1 MIYVLRAC
9 RSLLFFYIDRKG
21 ITCYTLLCYIDKTL
35 EDGCFFSTLHMKEKL
50 VIRGGKPLCGSITVS
65 GAKNAAVA
73 ILPATIL
80 CEEQCEIDN
89 LPNIV
94 DVRLLDN
101 LLCSMGARTESSN
114 TKVTVDAS
122 AVTEHVVN
130 NDAVRLM
137 RASYYLLGALLGRFG
152 KAEVCLPG
160 GCAIGLRPI
169 DQHIKGMEALG
180 ATIKT
185 EYGMLKAEAPN
196 GLVGTDIY
204 LDIVSVGATINIML
218 AAVKA
223 KGKTTIVNAAKEPHV
238 VDVANFL
245 NCMGAKVKGAG
256 TDIIRIMGVEHMH
269 GCSYSIIPDQI
280 ETGTLMIAAA
290 ATRGDLTIQ
299 NVIPTHMEALS
310 AKLIEM
316 GITVEEGDD
325 TLRVTCAKRPKHV
338 NIKTLPYPG
347 FPTDLQQPATVLL
360 STAEGASIIVE
371 NIFESRF
378 KHINEIR
385 RMGANVSID
394 GRVCVVEGVERLTG
408 APVRATDL
416 RAGAALIVAGLM
428 ADGETEITGIKYID
442 RGYDHIEGKLK
453 QIGADIHREKLKDID
468 EYFL

>member
-1 MIYVLRAC
+1 MR
-9 RSLLFFYIDRKG
+9 
-21 ITCYTLLCYIDKTL
+21 
-35 EDGCFFSTLHMKEKL
+35 EKL
-50 VIRGGKPLCGSITVS
+50 IIRGGKPLTGSVSVS

-73 ILPATIL
+73 ILPAALL
-80 CEEQCEIDN
+80 CEDACEIEN
-89 LPNIV
+89 LPNIA
-94 DVRLLDN
+94 DVHLLNDV
-101 LLCSMGARTESSN
+101 LCGMGAKSVFINSTMTLDSSG
-114 TKVTVDAS
+114 VSDSLVDS
-122 AVTEHVVN
+122 
-130 NDAVRLM
+130 DAVKQM
-137 RASYYLLGALLGRFG
+137 RASYYLLGTLLGRFG
-152 KAEVCLPG
+152 RAEVALPG

-169 DQHIKGMEALG
+169 DQHVKGMEALG
-180 ATIKT
+180 ATVKT

-196 GLVGTDIY
+196 GLTGTDLY

-223 KGKTTIVNAAKEPHV
+223 QGKTTIVNAAKEPHV

-245 NCMGAKVKGAG
+245 NRMGAKVKGAG
-256 TDIIRIMGVEHMH
+256 TDIIRIIGVEKLH

-290 ATRGDLTIQ
+290 ATRGDVTIT
-299 NVIPTHMEALS
+299 NAIPTHMEALS
-310 AKLIEM
+310 AKLMEM
-316 GITVEEGDD
+316 GIKVEEGDD
-325 TLRVTCAKRPKHV
+325 TMRVTCKGRPKHV

-385 RMGANVSID
+385 RMGAKVSID

-416 RAGAALIVAGLM
+416 RAGAALVVAGLM
-428 ADGETEITGIKYID
+428 ADGETEITGVRYID
-442 RGYDHIEGKLK
+442 RGYDHIEDKLK
-453 QIGADIHREKLKDID
+453 LLGADIHREQTTGEE
-468 EYFL
+468 EYYL

>member
-1 MIYVLRAC
+1 MEDCAHFGR
-9 RSLLFFYIDRKG
+9 FDR
-21 ITCYTLLCYIDKTL
+21 
-35 EDGCFFSTLHMKEKL
+35 MKEKL
-50 VIRGGKPLCGSITVS
+50 VIKGGKPLQGTISVS

-80 CEEQCEIDN
+80 CEGKFEIDN
-89 LPNIV
+89 LPNID
-94 DVRLLDN
+94 DVRLLDH
-101 LLCSMGARTESSN
+101 LLCWMGATTSLEK
-114 TKVTVDAS
+114 TKISIDTSGISKHVIDNN
-122 AVTEHVVN
+122 AVKM
-130 NDAVRLM
+130 M
-137 RASYYLLGALLGRFG
+137 RASYYFMGALLGRFG
-152 KAEVCLPG
+152 KAEVALPG

-180 ATIKT
+180 AVVKT
-185 EYGMLKAEAPN
+185 EYGMLKATAPN

-204 LDIVSVGATINIML
+204 LDVVSVGATINVML
-218 AAVKA
+218 AAVMA

-256 TDIIRIMGVEHMH
+256 TDIVRITGVDRLH

-290 ATRGDLTIQ
+290 ATRGDLTIT
-299 NVIPTHMEALS
+299 NVIPTHMEALT

-316 GITVEEGDD
+316 GVTVEEGDD
-325 TLRVTCAKRPKHV
+325 TMRVSCRKRPKHV

-360 STAEGASIIVE
+360 STADGASIIVE
-371 NIFESRF
+371 SIFESRF

-428 ADGETEITGIKYID
+428 ADGETEITGVQYID

-453 QIGADIHREKLKDID
+453 LVGADIRREQMTEVDD
-468 EYFL
+468 FNFCMD